1 VLLFLGVS
9 IYFSLSLTLLC
20 PFDARQ
26 MDEMDMILM
35 QNSHDREDF
44 PKIAKSFSYGHSPR
58 QQQAPPPAQTQRRGN
73 PLKFHLNTAEEHGG
87 YQLSLS
93 QARIRHF
100 RHILEASGLHEIES
114 ETACNKI
121 LAKGRPKLTRK
132 EFDAALQSILPA
144 NNHDRNTDRLI
155 SDIFAGIFAAFDR
168 KGTGEANA
176 LEVACGFTVLC
187 RGKKSDKL
195 EFAFEVLDKN
205 KRGNLS
211 QSDMASYLQSFL
223 SVLLSIAFSP
233 ALDNDPADD
242 SLTTMN
248 GTRCDRT
255 TPTLIRAVK
264 AGSEWAASLA
274 FRDFDRSKKSSP
286 TMSFDDFADWYTGCG
301 YSSIPWLELLDLQKW
316 AMLPEHK

>member
-1 VLLFLGVS
+1 
-9 IYFSLSLTLLC
+9 
-20 PFDARQ
+20 

-35 QNSHDREDF
+35 QNSQDREDF
-44 PKIAKSFSYGHSPR
+44 SKISKSFSYGQSPR
-58 QQQAPPPAQTQRRGN
+58 QPAPSQASRRGN
-73 PLKFHLNTAEEHGG
+73 PLKFHLNTTDDHAG

-100 RHILEASGLHEIES
+100 RHVLEVSGIHEVES

-121 LAKGRPKLTRK
+121 LANGRSLLTRK
-132 EFDAALQSILPA
+132 EFDTALRSIIPVA
-144 NNHDRNTDRLI
+144 NLDGSADRLV
-155 SDIFAGIFAAFDR
+155 SDIFAGIFAAFDH

-205 KRGNLS
+205 KRGHLS
-211 QSDMASYLQSFL
+211 EKDMASYLQSFL

-242 SLTTMN
+242 SLTTMT
-248 GTRCDRT
+248 GTRCDRST
-255 TPTLIRAVK
+255 QTLIRAVK
-264 AGSEWAASLA
+264 AGADWAASLA
-274 FRDFDRSKKSSP
+274 FRDFDRSHKQSP
-286 TMSFDDFADWYTGCG
+286 TMSFDDFADWYTSVG

-316 AMLPEHK
+316 AMLNDS